1 MELKMN
7 EYQLPDR
14 ILFNYEELKQE
25 LTDKVSMYE
34 TGLTGSMDLNSVSMT
49 MMPTR
54 QTY

>member
-25 LTDKVSMYE
+25 LTENAGY
-34 TGLTGSMDLNSVSMT
+34 
-49 MMPTR
+49 R
-54 QTY
+54 C